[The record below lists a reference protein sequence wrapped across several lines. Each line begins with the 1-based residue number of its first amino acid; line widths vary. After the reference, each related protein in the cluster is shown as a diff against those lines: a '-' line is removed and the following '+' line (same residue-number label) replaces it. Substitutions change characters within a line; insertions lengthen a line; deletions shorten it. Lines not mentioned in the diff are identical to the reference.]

1 MTLQWTLSLF
11 WNSIQTD
18 MLIMLY
24 HPVHLKT
31 ATTLV
36 GMDNSSLLPD
46 FSNCTSVYSIVA
58 IFSIQNH
65 TIFELSSST
74 DEMNIWLKLYDSQA
88 MSHSL
93 LQKTKYGTGHWWWMM
108 VILDG
113 CPFRL
118 KLSPEMTMMDSSK
131 KLLMT
136 EKLSTCIILIFECST
151 QAKSQIFFL
160 LEPIGSSEL
169 FWATWKFNTF

>member
-1 MTLQWTLSLF
+1 
-11 WNSIQTD
+11 
-18 MLIMLY
+18 MLY

-74 DEMNIWLKLYDSQA
+74 DEMNIWLKLNDSQA
-88 MSHSL
+88 IHCYKKSNTVQVTDDEWWLSWTGVHS
-93 LQKTKYGTGHWWWMM
+93 G
-108 VILDG
+108 
-113 CPFRL
+113 
-118 KLSPEMTMMDSSK
+118 
-131 KLLMT
+131 
-136 EKLSTCIILIFECST
+136 
-151 QAKSQIFFL
+151 
-160 LEPIGSSEL
+160 
-169 FWATWKFNTF
+169 

>member
-74 DEMNIWLKLYDSQA
+74 DEMNIWLKLYDSQPESQV

-151 QAKSQIFFL
+151 QAKSQIFFYL
-160 LEPIGSSEL
+160 SQ
-169 FWATWKFNTF
+169 